1 MTDVHVQEQMLDLL
15 GARVHWADFGGP
27 ADPEALCVMV
37 HGMGGATVNWEALAA
52 HLTDR
57 FRCVALDLVGFGR
70 THPGDRR
77 GGVLDNTDLL
87 GAFVQRVRPAGLPLL
102 LAGNSMGGLI
112 TARYAVTRPD
122 DLAGVVLL
130 DPALPPP
137 RPVPGPG
144 ALAAVGVY
152 GIPAVGT
159 AFARARRQ
167 LRTPEQSVLDTLRL
181 CTTDPSGIGSDV
193 IDRHVGL
200 AKVRQDHPELDRY
213 YADAARSLFGLLARR
228 EQADAVY
235 ADIPAPVLL
244 VHGTH
249 DRLVPFA
256 SALRTARLN
265 PGWRFR
271 PVGGRGHLPMLEEPR
286 WLAAQVR
293 SWWDDV
299 RA

>member
-1 MTDVHVQEQMLDLL
+1 MTDLHVEERMLDLL

-27 ADPEALCVMV
+27 QEPAALCVMV
-37 HGMGGATVNWEALAA
+37 HGLGGATVNWEALAA

-57 FRCVALDLVGFGR
+57 FHCVALDLVGFGR

-77 GGVLDNTDLL
+77 GGVVDNTDLL
-87 GAFVQRVRPAGLPLL
+87 GAFVDSVRPDGVPLVL
-102 LAGNSMGGLI
+102 VGNSMGGLI

-122 DLAGVVLL
+122 GLAGVVLL

-159 AFARARRQ
+159 AFSRARRQ

-181 CTTDPSGIGSDV
+181 CTTDPAGIESDV
-193 IDRHVGL
+193 IDRHVEL
-200 AKVRQDHPELDRY
+200 AKVRLAHPELDRY
-213 YADAARSLFGLLARR
+213 YADATRSIFGLLARR
-228 EQADAVY
+228 DQADAVY

-265 PGWRFR
+265 PRWRFR
-271 PVGGRGHLPMLEEPR
+271 PAGGRGHLPMLEEPR

-293 SWWDDV
+293 SWWDDT